1 MSHRP
6 TYFLQSKQYRLARKF
21 RGTVEVS
28 EKLRNVIGTINYT
41 SVLHTSEVPANF
53 YLYRSWSIKIE

>member
-6 TYFLQSKQYRLARKF
+6 TYFLQSKQYRLTRKF

-28 EKLRNVIGTINYT
+28 AKLRNVIGTINYT
-41 SVLHTSEVPANF
+41 SMLHTSEVAADY
-53 YLYRSWSIKIE
+53 YL